1 MKTIITM
8 PMTIEPSDSD
18 ILLGRFKRSFNH
30 PGNINFR
37 TLINENVYLYMN
49 TNTRRE
55 KGVVIKGLYN
65 RLISQ
70 GRRFLKQHGKLWVDV
85 SDDLISR
92 DKVSHA
98 IRDAVSIHFKNGILG
113 NIWESAQQHPVTSKI
128 KCKKRDDTNNFRKAT
143 AMMRTNKKK
152 FPVTACDEV
161 VDFEQQSLLP
171 EVLQQR
177 KDERGCGHDPFPFST
192 LLAEPC
198 ILSKYKDRCDL
209 TYQFSSSLFSDTI
222 TVANS
227 ISIGLPSFHDV
238 EYNSLDMTKN
248 ECLCRSA
255 HFEPRLLQDQGV
267 QDQYPTTGSLLSVYD
282 ILRNTFDFLADGE
295 DFHTEA
301 RETSEDSYQTLE
313 DSETRQWRQCYTFAR
328 G

>member
-30 PGNINFR
+30 PGNITFR

-55 KGVVIKGLYN
+55 KGVVIKELYN

-70 GRRFLKQHGKLWVDV
+70 GSRFLKQHGKLWVDV

-128 KCKKRDDTNNFRKAT
+128 KCKKRDETNNFRKAT
-143 AMMRTNKKK
+143 AMIRTKKK
-152 FPVTACDEV
+152 IPVTACDEV

-177 KDERGCGHDPFPFST
+177 KDERGCDHDPFPFST
-192 LLAEPC
+192 ILAAPC
-198 ILSKYKDRCDL
+198 LPSPYKDRCDV
-209 TYQFSSSLFSDTI
+209 THPFSASFFSNTF

-227 ISIGLPSFHDV
+227 FGISLPPFHEV
-238 EYNSLDMTKN
+238 EYDSLEMTKN
-248 ECLCRSA
+248 ECLCRSTLV
-255 HFEPRLLQDQGV
+255 EPSLLLDQGFQDQNS
-267 QDQYPTTGSLLSVYD
+267 TTGSLLSMRD
-282 ILRNTFDFLADGE
+282 ILQNAFDLLSDGE

-301 RETSEDSYQTLE
+301 RETWENKGINPLRTLKLFRGA
-313 DSETRQWRQCYTFAR
+313 SVTFS
-328 G
+328 